1 MRTSRIDS
9 LFVKL
14 PATEPNSAWDVLN
27 IPYLPMLPSDRIL
40 ANLRHVID
48 GLSCLPDHLVIDDG
62 AFQPPYKNAAF
73 RAEAA
78 WHRDALHDITERL
91 SAAI

>member
-1 MRTSRIDS
+1 MRCLKSFGERIAARDPDRQTAEIHIRKA
-9 LFVKL
+9 LMNRF
-14 PATEPNSAWDVLN
+14 PA
-27 IPYLPMLPSDRIL
+27 
-40 ANLRHVID
+40 
-48 GLSCLPDHLVIDDG
+48 HLVIDDG